1 MYDLNLKNVD
11 GELLVKL
18 RGFKNIY
25 DAEDVYAKLC
35 NKRVLQ
41 SENSKSSS
49 DFDDVIICFTLTDT
63 ATNKEY
69 RVEHLI

>member
-69 RVEHLI
+69 HVEHLI